1 MNIRFWNKLLAVLVG
16 INILVHTLIPHHH
29 HGSIEEAQKHHFESC
44 DLSKESESHH
54 FHMVHSLGESDWNPI
69 NIEFKLVAFHFENVE
84 FPSWIEYLEIS
95 IIESNFYTNHSVP
108 ISPFL
113 LSRTL
118 RGPPQF
124 S

>member
-69 NIEFKLVAFHFENVE
+69 K
-84 FPSWIEYLEIS
+84 IEYLEIS
-95 IIESNFYTNHSVP
+95 IIESDFYTSHSIP